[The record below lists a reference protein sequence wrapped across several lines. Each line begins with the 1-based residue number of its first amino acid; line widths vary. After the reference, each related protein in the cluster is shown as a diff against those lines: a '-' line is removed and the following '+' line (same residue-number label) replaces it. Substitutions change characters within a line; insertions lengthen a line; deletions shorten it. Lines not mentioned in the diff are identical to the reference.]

1 MGLKFVFPINLFLCG
16 LLFILSGT
24 NSNAQDVIK
33 FDKYDEM
40 MKTVIKD
47 KNTVYV
53 INFWATWC
61 APCVK
66 ELPHFEKL
74 NAENNNVKVILVSLD
89 FKDQF
94 DTRLLPFLKN
104 KNIKSTVVFLSDKN
118 QNDWLPKVDEDWQG
132 AIPATLIIQGNRK
145 LFAQLDFNSFEEL
158 NQHVNKFINNK

>member
-1 MGLKFVFPINLFLCG
+1 M
-16 LLFILSGT
+16 
-24 NSNAQDVIK
+24 
-33 FDKYDEM
+33 
-40 MKTVIKD
+40 
-47 KNTVYV
+47 
-53 INFWATWC
+53 
-61 APCVK
+61 
-66 ELPHFEKL
+66 
-74 NAENNNVKVILVSLD
+74 VSLD

-145 LFAQLDFNSFEEL
+145 LFAQLDFKSFEEL